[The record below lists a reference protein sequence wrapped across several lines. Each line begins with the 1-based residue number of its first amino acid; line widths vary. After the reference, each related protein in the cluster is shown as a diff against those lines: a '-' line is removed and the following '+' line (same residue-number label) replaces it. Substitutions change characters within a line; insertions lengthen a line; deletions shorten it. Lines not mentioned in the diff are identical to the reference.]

1 MINRAISVNGKHIF
15 IARHGE
21 TVFNKAGRIQEGHL
35 HTPLT
40 HDGCKQA
47 VLMGRGLA
55 AYLEKQAINASELK
69 LVASDTGRAL
79 QTLGLICG
87 AMDADYH
94 NHWQDKRLREIDM
107 GDWGGKYYHDLFAN
121 RSDIIDQDHHLFRQ
135 TAPNG
140 ENYADVRARLMDWIN
155 GQDFTSD
162 MLIISHGMT
171 SRVLRGLLLGQ
182 PDIAGYEAP
191 AAHSL
196 AQGSMV
202 MICDGV
208 ETLIMDGAGA
218 FETA

>member
-1 MINRAISVNGKHIF
+1 MAISRNGKRIF

-21 TVFNKAGRIQEGHL
+21 TVFNKAGRIQEGHI

-47 VLMGRGLA
+47 VLMGRGLK
-55 AYLEKQAINASELK
+55 AYLQKEALSVNDLK
-69 LVASDTGRAL
+69 LLASDTGRAL
-79 QTLGLICG
+79 QTLGLMCG
-87 AMDADYH
+87 VMDAAYH

-121 RSDIIDQDHHLFRQ
+121 RSDIIDQDYHLFRQ
-135 TAPNG
+135 VAPNG
-140 ENYADVRARLMDWIN
+140 ENYADVRSRLMDWIN
-155 GQDFTSD
+155 VQDFTSD

-182 PDIAGYEAP
+182 DDIAGYDAP

-202 MICDGV
+202 MICEGV
-208 ETLIMDGAGA
+208 ETLIVDGAGA
-218 FETA
+218 SETA